1 MHETSIEEA
10 KNYIGHINLSLP
22 YGIDPTREINTFLA
36 NPNEYIRQIYL
47 KDYLIINLLSRC
59 KELEKS
65 QIKCPTCATCPKC
78 PTYLPITP
86 ATSVPIAPTIVPAVV
101 PAVVPIKSKCK
112 IDRNKLKPLLEEV
125 TKMQEQIKGL
135 KKQVDEYE
143 KQVKTDVTEEINK
156 LCK

>member
-65 QIKCPTCATCPKC
+65 QIKCPTCATAPPPVPPLASAPV
-78 PTYLPITP
+78 PTP
-86 ATSVPIAPTIVPAVV
+86 VPVLTKTCTIN
-101 PAVVPIKSKCK
+101 K
-112 IDRNKLKPLLEEV
+112 DRLKPLLKNVKE
-125 TKMQEQIKGL
+125 MQEQINNLEKEVTKYKVQL
-135 KKQVDEYE
+135 NIDVEEVNRQIVD
-143 KQVKTDVTEEINK
+143 
-156 LCK
+156 LCNS

>member
-65 QIKCPTCATCPKC
+65 QIKCPTCATCPTC
-78 PTYLPITP
+78 PTY
-86 ATSVPIAPTIVPAVV
+86 ASVPSVPTIVPAVV
-101 PAVVPIKSKCK
+101 PTVVPIKSTCK
-112 IDRNKLKPLLEEV
+112 IGKNELKPLLKNVKE
-125 TKMQEQIKGL
+125 MQEQIKGL
-135 KKQVDEYE
+135 EKEVAEY
-143 KQVKTDVTEEINK
+143 KTKLQKDVVDVTRQIDE
-156 LCK
+156 LCNS

>member
-78 PTYLPITP
+78 PTYVP
-86 ATSVPIAPTIVPAVV
+86 ATSVPTSVPTIV

-135 KKQVDEYE
+135 ESKVDEY
-143 KQVKTDVTEEINK
+143 KTQLKKDVDDVTGQIAE